1 MTTEL
6 LQSLAGIALTIYIVK
21 SVLDS
26 YLLSLKAKRE
36 QEAYQMLNTIKE
48 DIKEDMTHLEHEFQ
62 TDGEHTENEQQTKE

>member
-26 YLLSLKAKRE
+26 YLLSLKAKKE
-36 QEAYQMLNTIKE
+36 QEAYQMFNTIK
-48 DIKEDMTHLEHEFQ
+48 DAMTHLENEVQ
-62 TDGEHTENEQQTKE
+62 TDGEQTENEQQSNE

>member
-26 YLLSLKAKRE
+26 YLLSLKAKKE
-36 QEAYQMLNTIKE
+36 QEAYQMFNTIK
-48 DIKEDMTHLEHEFQ
+48 DAMTHLEYEVQ
-62 TDGEHTENEQQTKE
+62 TDGEQTENEQQETNC